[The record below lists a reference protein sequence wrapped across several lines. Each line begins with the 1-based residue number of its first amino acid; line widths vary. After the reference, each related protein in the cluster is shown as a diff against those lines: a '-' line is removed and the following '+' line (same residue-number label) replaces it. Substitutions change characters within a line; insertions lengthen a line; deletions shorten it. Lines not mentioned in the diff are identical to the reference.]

1 MLKSQ
6 IAFEIKTFQLIA
18 YYGQSLKSKSI
29 KIKAKFAVD
38 FYGKEGHLFSLLMV
52 GSSWYKKSCYSVHVH
67 SKMINMLLRYF
78 FNDVSYVMFFDLH
91 TLARIRVSCS
101 MQPYFFIPNKG
112 QAKFVPKGS

>member
-38 FYGKEGHLFSLLMV
+38 FYGKEGHLFRLLMV
-52 GSSWYKKSCYSVHVH
+52 GSSLYKKSSVILYMYIQ
-67 SKMINMLLRYF
+67 K
-78 FNDVSYVMFFDLH
+78 
-91 TLARIRVSCS
+91 
-101 MQPYFFIPNKG
+101 
-112 QAKFVPKGS
+112 

>member
-52 GSSWYKKSCYSVHVH
+52 GSS
-67 SKMINMLLRYF
+67 
-78 FNDVSYVMFFDLH
+78 
-91 TLARIRVSCS
+91 
-101 MQPYFFIPNKG
+101 
-112 QAKFVPKGS
+112 